1 MLWVSCLLWGQV
13 FPSSWWHQGLLFVGT
28 LKCQTEVFCCRW
40 SHEDPTALW
49 GSRGAGWSPPGGGQW
64 HTWFFMPEL
73 RAAPSSLGFSLHADQ
88 GWAGTGAFL
97 AILLFICK
105 VRTLNPSNQWTVPL
119 GFVSQQKQNIFQ
131 LSPCVVAEGK
141 WLQLVVTPPRTALVA
156 MLSTSNS
163 STSQVDIIRN
173 PKVNNLIISSAQRL
187 VCRRSDSR
195 KSAAQ
200 IRAGKM
206 PDFKKGTGRDPEER
220 VLPNPSLVTYFGPSL
235 LQ

>member
-1 MLWVSCLLWGQV
+1 MA
-13 FPSSWWHQGLLFVGT
+13 SWSPVG
-28 LKCQTEVFCCRW
+28 KSW
-40 SHEDPTALW
+40 SRL
-49 GSRGAGWSPPGGGQW
+49 SPPGGWQW
-64 HTWFFMPEL
+64 HMWFFMPKL
-73 RAAPSSLGFSLHADQ
+73 RAAPSSLGFSLLTDQ

-97 AILLFICK
+97 AMLLFIYK
-105 VRTLNPSNQWTVPL
+105 VRTLNPSNQWTVAL
-119 GFVSQQKQNIFQ
+119 GFVSQQEENIFQ
-131 LSPCVVAEGK
+131 LFPCIAVEGK
-141 WLQLVVTPPRTALVA
+141 WLQLVVTPPWTASAA

-206 PDFKKGTGRDPEER
+206 PDFKKETGRDPEER
-220 VLPNPSLVTYFGPSL
+220 VLPNPSLVTYFGPSV

>member
-1 MLWVSCLLWGQV
+1 M
-13 FPSSWWHQGLLFVGT
+13 
-28 LKCQTEVFCCRW
+28 
-40 SHEDPTALW
+40 A
-49 GSRGAGWSPPGGGQW
+49 SRTPHSPVVDWSPPGVWQ
-64 HTWFFMPEL
+64 WFFMPKL
-73 RAAPSSLGFSLHADQ
+73 WLAPSSLGFSLHTHQ
-88 GWAGTGAFL
+88 GWAGTGTFL
-97 AILLFICK
+97 AMLLFICNVDTK
-105 VRTLNPSNQWTVPL
+105 
-119 GFVSQQKQNIFQ
+119 SQQSVNCGFRVCF
-131 LSPCVVAEGK
+131 SAGAEYISVFSLYCCWRK
-141 WLQLVVTPPRTALVA
+141 ITPASCHPPRTASAV

-206 PDFKKGTGRDPEER
+206 PDFKKETGRDPEER
-220 VLPNPSLVTYFGPSL
+220 DLPNPSLVTYFGPSV